1 MTEEE
6 AEDTRRRQGLPQA
19 PQSFYLE
26 YRDGRLSR
34 IGLNADEDI
43 RILYRGLEL
52 TRTHAEDVVAA
63 LSRESG
69 LVCDCVDS
77 ELADTYD
84 FPELGVE
91 LWRERVYHPKLLDRP
106 EFQQLIAALPENLAY
121 EQSHGW
127 YFAQIW
133 VQTDDFRTE
142 FPLEPGRAPYDG
154 GPWRSAP
161 PHGPATPEQMARVA
175 PKYGLE
181 PPAGPGGEERA

>member
-1 MTEEE
+1 M
-6 AEDTRRRQGLPQA
+6 
-19 PQSFYLE
+19 
-26 YRDGRLSR
+26 
-34 IGLNADEDI
+34 
-43 RILYRGLEL
+43 
-52 TRTHAEDVVAA
+52 
-63 LSRESG
+63 
-69 LVCDCVDS
+69 
-77 ELADTYD
+77 
-84 FPELGVE
+84 E

-133 VQTDDFRTE
+133 VQTDDFRAE

-161 PHGPATPEQMARVA
+161 PHGPVPPEQMARVA

-181 PPAGPGGEERA
+181 PPAGPGGDERA